1 MMSGSSLG
9 AAWPLAV
16 LVDDLGH
23 RREEI
28 RAHQVRGVDGVVVH
42 VRLPPKHPSL
52 HQHRRPVGAGRVGPG
67 DVARRVI
74 PHGVDLA
81 QRPAGGAE
89 SLLRQQR
96 LGALVGHRVRLA
108 QHRGPQRPAAGR
120 GQREEVLQAAE
131 EGARAQPRCGRRG
144 RVLQVRAREVQRQPL
159 AAARG
164 HRAVVPVGL
173 HHVQRDLQVAV
184 PALGRVHHADG
195 GDRRP
200 APARGLRLR
209 LGAQRARVLVRPHGR
224 VQRVEL
230 VRCYHIMEPIVC
242 HQFPGVRWPEHQG
255 KFFLNIIRAKL

>member
-1 MMSGSSLG
+1 LG

-89 SLLRQQR
+89 SLHQGGGATERGSPGLPWY
-96 LGALVGHRVRLA
+96 ALVLLA
-108 QHRGPQRPAAGR
+108 ERG
-120 GQREEVLQAAE
+120 
-131 EGARAQPRCGRRG
+131 
-144 RVLQVRAREVQRQPL
+144 
-159 AAARG
+159 
-164 HRAVVPVGL
+164 
-173 HHVQRDLQVAV
+173 
-184 PALGRVHHADG
+184 
-195 GDRRP
+195 
-200 APARGLRLR
+200 
-209 LGAQRARVLVRPHGR
+209 
-224 VQRVEL
+224 
-230 VRCYHIMEPIVC
+230 
-242 HQFPGVRWPEHQG
+242 
-255 KFFLNIIRAKL
+255 